1 MSAELPVYIRLLF
14 CTLLSV
20 VGHVALSALPGLHS
34 FSAAKPSNV
43 LEKPTKIRINFRTP
57 TVEPMKIIE
66 PPKEIT
72 APKPVAQPVKKTA
85 LQKLAKPA
93 IKQVKETLKQA
104 LKAPTPKPQIKTAA
118 KAPNLKPKV
127 KTTALAPAGA
137 SQIMKE
143 LPRTLYVKGPHKQNY
158 PSRAVKLGQEGSV
171 IIHSDVSLS
180 GIPINVRVFQP
191 SGFPLLD
198 KEALRT
204 AKRNRYKPQL
214 HGRTLQHIYN
224 FDYNRS

>member
-20 VGHVALSALPGLHS
+20 VGHVALTSLPGLHS

-43 LEKPTKIRINFRTP
+43 LETATKIRINFRTP

-66 PPKEIT
+66 PPKEILI
-72 APKPVAQPVKKTA
+72 PKSVAQPVKKTA
-85 LQKLAKPA
+85 IQKAAKPVL
-93 IKQVKETLKQA
+93 KQMKQTLKQA
-104 LKAPTPKPQIKTAA
+104 LKVPAPKPQVSVAA
-118 KAPNLKPKV
+118 IAPS
-127 KTTALAPAGA
+127 A
-137 SQIMKE
+137 SNIMKE
-143 LPRTLYVKGPHKQNY
+143 LPQTLYIKGPHRQTY
-158 PSRAVKLGQEGSV
+158 PSRAAKLGQEGSV

-204 AKRNRYKPQL
+204 AKRNRYKPAL